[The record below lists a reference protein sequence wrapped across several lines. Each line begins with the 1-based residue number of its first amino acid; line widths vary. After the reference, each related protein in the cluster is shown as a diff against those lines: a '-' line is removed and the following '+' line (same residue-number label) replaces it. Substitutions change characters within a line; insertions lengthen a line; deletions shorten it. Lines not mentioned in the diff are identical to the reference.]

1 MIMRYLLFSLLVLLS
16 VSCKEDQQKTP
27 DHVIDMDKMVS
38 IMVDMHIVET
48 ASNLKVFPPDSA
60 QQMYRNYFESI
71 YLSHGVTKAAF
82 DSSLAYYSTQ
92 TDQMNVI
99 YDRILENLS
108 EMESEVNS
116 DQQPSDQ

>member
-1 MIMRYLLFSLLVLLS
+1 MKKVVLFLFL
-16 VSCKEDQQKTP
+16 VSCQGEKTAENP
-27 DHVIDMDKMVS
+27 AYVIDQDKMVG

-60 QQMYRNYFESI
+60 QQMYQNYFESI
-71 YLSHGVTKAAF
+71 YLTHGVTKANF
-82 DSSLAYYSTQ
+82 DSSLFYYSTQ

-99 YDRILENLS
+99 YDKVLENLS

-116 DQQPSDQ
+116 DQSHSAP